1 MYTIDID
8 NTIAD
13 QAFVDL
19 QVKQLVKNQKLE
31 ILSISLAKGAVFPSH
46 ESHEDAHLIVIEG
59 HIAFYIEENSIELT
73 AQQKFSFPKN
83 KQHWVE
89 AYQDSKFLIIR

>member
-1 MYTIDID
+1 MYTININ

-13 QAFVDL
+13 QTFEGL

-46 ESHEDAHLIVIEG
+46 ESPEDAHLIVLEG
-59 HIAFYIEENSIELT
+59 TIAFYIEENPIVLT
-73 AQQKFSFPKN
+73 AQQQFSFPK
-83 KQHWVE
+83 KTAHWVE